1 MNAKIPRIID
11 CFLFFNE
18 LDLLKLR
25 LMETYDIVDYYI
37 LVESSVTFSGIN
49 KDFIFEQN
57 KDMFKL
63 YLDKII
69 HIKVYDTPNTN
80 NPWEREIFQR
90 DCILRG
96 INTLQLHDNDILFIT
111 DCDEIINKKVLMY
124 VKTHNLAYH
133 MYSLNMDV
141 YYYDFNYKS
150 NEIWKSKVKLLKYKI
165 LLGDNCRVTPTIIR
179 YTEAKEFPIK
189 GGWHFTFFGGVQK
202 IQEKLRGFSHQ
213 EYNTNNINNKEYLNY
228 CKEIRKDLFDRNI
241 TIEKIDIQN
250 NIFLP
255 EHIKEKNFKN
265 NIYIKNGKNSTNNS
279 ICI

>member
-1 MNAKIPRIID
+1 MNAITSKIID

-25 LMETYDIVDYYI
+25 LIETYDIVDYFI
-37 LVESSVTFSGIN
+37 LVESSVTFSGIK

-69 HIKVYDTPNTN
+69 HIQVHDTPNTD

-96 INTLQLHDNDILFIT
+96 INTLQLKDNDIVFIT
-111 DCDEIINKKVLMY
+111 DCDEIISKKLLMY
-124 VKTHNLAYH
+124 VKTHNLTYN
-133 MYSLNMDV
+133 MYSLDMDV
-141 YYYDFNYKS
+141 YYYDFIYKS
-150 NEIWKSKVKLLKYKI
+150 NEKWTSKVKLLKYKI
-165 LLGDNCRVTPTIIR
+165 LSGKKSKVTPTIVR
-179 YTEAKEFPIK
+179 YTKTIVFPIK
-189 GGWHFTFFGGVQK
+189 GGWHFTFFGGVNN

-213 EYNTNNINNKEYLNY
+213 EYNTNNINNKEYLNH
-228 CKEIRKDLFDRNI
+228 CKEIQKDLFDRNI
-241 TIEKIDIQN
+241 IIEKINIQN
-250 NIFLP
+250 NNFLP

-265 NIYIKNGKNSTNNS
+265 NIW
-279 ICI
+279 